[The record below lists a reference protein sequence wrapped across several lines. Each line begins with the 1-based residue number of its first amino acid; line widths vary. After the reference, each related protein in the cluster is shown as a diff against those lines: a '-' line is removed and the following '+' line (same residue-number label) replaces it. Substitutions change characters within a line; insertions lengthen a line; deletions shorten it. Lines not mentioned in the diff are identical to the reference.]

1 LSLSWH
7 SGQKECLIAG
17 YEKSVE
23 YDQRQEEEQFS
34 FLNIHAWKIMSHRK
48 EISHVHLITCYKAQE
63 KVHSTHRKPQTD
75 CKIGYFAVTFSFIYT
90 GLLT

>member
-1 LSLSWH
+1 
-7 SGQKECLIAG
+7 
-17 YEKSVE
+17 VE

-75 CKIGYFAVTFSFIYT
+75 CKIGYFAGYFFIHLHWFVDMNCA
-90 GLLT
+90 LLPSDKKKC